1 MDKLVESFFAAKEKQ
16 HLTEGDLFIGSDG
29 KATREK
35 NAEDRED
42 FSVPDFV
49 KESFGYDEDGND
61 TAHTEATDES
71 ETDES
76 ETTDDD
82 VEKEV
87 DDDLAEDDTCPECGK
102 PGDEC
107 TCETVEGVEPPKAD
121 GSFDIDT
128 SDSDWLDLNT
138 LRADD
143 VFAKVIDLISVNFN
157 HEAAAEGGTDMN
169 FSVIQVKGV
178 TDKKEIKDIID
189 LIEGTL
195 NSDNYRIS
203 NYRLNDGN
211 LELKVEY

>member
-1 MDKLVESFFAAKEKQ
+1 MDKLVESFFAANKQ
-16 HLTEGDLFIGSDG
+16 RLTEGDLFIGSNG

-35 NAEDRED
+35 DVEDRED

-61 TAHTEATDES
+61 TAHTETE
-71 ETDES
+71 
-76 ETTDDD
+76 DD

-87 DDDLAEDDTCPECGK
+87 DDDTCPECGK
-102 PGDEC
+102 SGDEC
-107 TCETVEGVEPPKAD
+107 TCETVEGVEDNTGTVIESPD
-121 GSFDIDT
+121 FNIDT
-128 SDSDWLDLNT
+128 SDDGWLDFNT
-138 LRADD
+138 LKDD
-143 VFAKVIDLISVNFN
+143 DTFAKVIDLISVNFN
-157 HEAAAEGGTDMN
+157 HEAAVEGGTDMG

-189 LIEGTL
+189 LIKGTL
-195 NSDNYRIS
+195 DSEGYYLN

>member
-1 MDKLVESFFAAKEKQ
+1 MDNKLMENIFAANNKQ
-16 HLTEGDLFIGSDG
+16 HLTEGDLFIGSNG

-35 NAEDRED
+35 DVEDRED

-61 TAHTEATDES
+61 TAHTETE
-71 ETDES
+71 
-76 ETTDDD
+76 DD

-87 DDDLAEDDTCPECGK
+87 DSDLAETDTCPECGK
-102 PGDEC
+102 SGDEC
-107 TCETVEGVEPPKAD
+107 TCETVEAVEPPEA
-121 GSFDIDT
+121 GPSFNIDT
-128 SDSDWLDLNT
+128 SDDGWLDLNT
-138 LRADD
+138 LKDDD

-157 HEAAAEGGTDMN
+157 HEAAVEGGTDMG

-189 LIEGTL
+189 LIKGTL
-195 NSDNYRIS
+195 DSDGYYLN

>member
-1 MDKLVESFFAAKEKQ
+1 MDNKLMENIFAANNKQ
-16 HLTEGDLFIGSDG
+16 HLTEGDLFIGSNG

-35 NAEDRED
+35 DVEDRED

-61 TAHTEATDES
+61 TAHTETE
-71 ETDES
+71 
-76 ETTDDD
+76 DD

-87 DDDLAEDDTCPECGK
+87 DNDLTETDTCPECGK
-102 PGDEC
+102 SGDEC
-107 TCETVEGVEPPKAD
+107 TCETVEGVEDNTEAVIESPD
-121 GSFDIDT
+121 FNIDT
-128 SDSDWLDLNT
+128 SDDGWLDFNT
-138 LRADD
+138 LKDD
-143 VFAKVIDLISVNFN
+143 DTFAKVIDLISVNFD
-157 HEAAAEGGTDMN
+157 HEAAVEGGTDMG

-189 LIEGTL
+189 LIKGTL
-195 NSDNYRIS
+195 DSDGYYLN

>member
-1 MDKLVESFFAAKEKQ
+1 MENIFAANNKQ
-16 HLTEGDLFIGSDG
+16 HLTEGDLFIGSNG

-35 NAEDRED
+35 DVEDRED

-61 TAHTEATDES
+61 TAHTETE
-71 ETDES
+71 
-76 ETTDDD
+76 DD

-87 DDDLAEDDTCPECGK
+87 DSDLAETGTCPECGK
-102 PGDEC
+102 SGDEC
-107 TCETVEGVEPPKAD
+107 TCETVEGVEDNTETAIESPD
-121 GSFDIDT
+121 FNIDT
-128 SDSDWLDLNT
+128 SDDGWLDFNT
-138 LRADD
+138 LKDD
-143 VFAKVIDLISVNFN
+143 DTFAKVIDLISVNFN
-157 HEAAAEGGTDMN
+157 HEAAVEGGTDMG

-189 LIEGTL
+189 LIKGTL
-195 NSDNYRIS
+195 DSDGYYLN

>member
-1 MDKLVESFFAAKEKQ
+1 MDKLVESFFAANKQ

-35 NAEDRED
+35 DVEDRED

-61 TAHTEATDES
+61 TAHTETE
-71 ETDES
+71 
-76 ETTDDD
+76 DD

-87 DDDLAEDDTCPECGK
+87 DSDLAETDTCPECGK
-102 PGDEC
+102 SGDEC
-107 TCETVEGVEPPKAD
+107 TCETVEGVEDNTETVIESPD
-121 GSFDIDT
+121 FNIDT
-128 SDSDWLDLNT
+128 SDDGWLDFNT
-138 LRADD
+138 LKDD
-143 VFAKVIDLISVNFN
+143 DTLAKVIDLISVNFN
-157 HEAAAEGGTDMN
+157 HEAAVEGGTDMG

-189 LIEGTL
+189 LIKGTL
-195 NSDNYRIS
+195 DSEGYYLN

>member
-1 MDKLVESFFAAKEKQ
+1 MDDKLMENIFAANNKQ
-16 HLTEGDLFIGSDG
+16 HLTEGDLFIGSNG

-35 NAEDRED
+35 DIEDRED

-61 TAHTEATDES
+61 TAHTETE
-71 ETDES
+71 
-76 ETTDDD
+76 DD

-87 DDDLAEDDTCPECGK
+87 DNDLAETDTCPECGK
-102 PGDEC
+102 SGDEC
-107 TCETVEGVEPPKAD
+107 TCETVEGVEDNTETVIESPD
-121 GSFDIDT
+121 FSIDT
-128 SDSDWLDLNT
+128 SDDGWLDFNT
-138 LRADD
+138 LKDD
-143 VFAKVIDLISVNFN
+143 DTFAKVIDLISVNFN
-157 HEAAAEGGTDMN
+157 HEAAVEGGTDMG

-189 LIEGTL
+189 LIKGTL
-195 NSDNYRIS
+195 DSDGYYLN

>member
-1 MDKLVESFFAAKEKQ
+1 MDNKLMENIFAANNKQ
-16 HLTEGDLFIGSDG
+16 RLTEGDLFIGSNG

-35 NAEDRED
+35 DVEDRED

-61 TAHTEATDES
+61 TAHTETE
-71 ETDES
+71 
-76 ETTDDD
+76 DD

-87 DDDLAEDDTCPECGK
+87 DSDLAETDTCPECGK
-102 PGDEC
+102 SGDEC
-107 TCETVEGVEPPKAD
+107 TCETVEGVEDNTETVIESPD
-121 GSFDIDT
+121 FNIDT
-128 SDSDWLDLNT
+128 SDDGWLDFNT
-138 LRADD
+138 LKDD
-143 VFAKVIDLISVNFN
+143 DTFAKVIDLISVNFN
-157 HEAAAEGGTDMN
+157 HEAAVEGGTDMG

-189 LIEGTL
+189 LIKGTL
-195 NSDNYRIS
+195 DSDGYYLN

>member
-1 MDKLVESFFAAKEKQ
+1 MDKLVESFFAANNKQ
-16 HLTEGDLFIGSDG
+16 HLTEGDLFIGSNG

-35 NAEDRED
+35 DVEDRED

-61 TAHTEATDES
+61 TAHTETE
-71 ETDES
+71 
-76 ETTDDD
+76 DD

-87 DDDLAEDDTCPECGK
+87 DSDLAETDTCPECGK
-102 PGDEC
+102 SGDEC
-107 TCETVEGVEPPKAD
+107 TCETVEGVEDNTGTVIESPD
-121 GSFDIDT
+121 FNIDT
-128 SDSDWLDLNT
+128 SDDGWLDFNT
-138 LRADD
+138 LKDD
-143 VFAKVIDLISVNFN
+143 DTFAKVIDLISVNFN
-157 HEAAAEGGTDMN
+157 HEAAVEGGTDMG

-189 LIEGTL
+189 LIKGTL
-195 NSDNYRIS
+195 DSDGYYLN

>member
-1 MDKLVESFFAAKEKQ
+1 MDNKLMENIFAANNKQ
-16 HLTEGDLFIGSDG
+16 HLTEGDLFIGSNG

-35 NAEDRED
+35 DVEDRED

-61 TAHTEATDES
+61 TAHTETE
-71 ETDES
+71 
-76 ETTDDD
+76 DD

-87 DDDLAEDDTCPECGK
+87 DNDLTETDTCPECGK
-102 PGDEC
+102 SGDEC
-107 TCETVEGVEPPKAD
+107 TCETVEAVEPPEAD
-121 GSFDIDT
+121 PSFNIDT
-128 SDSDWLDLNT
+128 SDDGWLDFNT
-138 LRADD
+138 LKDD
-143 VFAKVIDLISVNFN
+143 DTFAKVIDLISVNFN
-157 HEAAAEGGTDMN
+157 HEAAVEGGTDMG

-189 LIEGTL
+189 LIKGTL
-195 NSDNYRIS
+195 DSDGYYLN

>member
-1 MDKLVESFFAAKEKQ
+1 MDKLVESFFAANKQ
-16 HLTEGDLFIGSDG
+16 HLTEGDLFIGSNG

-35 NAEDRED
+35 DVEDRED

-61 TAHTEATDES
+61 TAHTETE
-71 ETDES
+71 
-76 ETTDDD
+76 DD

-87 DDDLAEDDTCPECGK
+87 DDDTCPECGK
-102 PGDEC
+102 SGDEC
-107 TCETVEGVEPPKAD
+107 TCETVEGVEDNTETVIESPD
-121 GSFDIDT
+121 FNIDT
-128 SDSDWLDLNT
+128 SDDGWLDFNT
-138 LRADD
+138 LKDD
-143 VFAKVIDLISVNFN
+143 DTFAKVIDLISVNFN
-157 HEAAAEGGTDMN
+157 HEAAVEGGTDMG

-189 LIEGTL
+189 LIKGTL
-195 NSDNYRIS
+195 DSDGYYLN

>member
-1 MDKLVESFFAAKEKQ
+1 MENIFAANNKQ
-16 HLTEGDLFIGSDG
+16 HLTEGDLFIGSNG

-35 NAEDRED
+35 DVEDRED

-61 TAHTEATDES
+61 TAHTEAE
-71 ETDES
+71 
-76 ETTDDD
+76 DD

-87 DDDLAEDDTCPECGK
+87 DNDLAETDTCPECGK
-102 PGDEC
+102 SGDEC
-107 TCETVEGVEPPKAD
+107 TCETVEAVEPPEA
-121 GSFDIDT
+121 GPSFNIDT
-128 SDSDWLDLNT
+128 SDEGWLDLNT
-138 LRADD
+138 LKDDD

-157 HEAAAEGGTDMN
+157 HEAAVEGGTDMG

-189 LIEGTL
+189 LIQGTL
-195 NSDNYRIS
+195 SSGSYYLN

>member
-1 MDKLVESFFAAKEKQ
+1 MDKLVESFFAANKQ
-16 HLTEGDLFIGSDG
+16 HLTEGDLFIGSNG

-35 NAEDRED
+35 DVEDRED

-61 TAHTEATDES
+61 TAHTETEDDNTEATAN
-71 ETDES
+71 
-76 ETTDDD
+76 D

-87 DDDLAEDDTCPECGK
+87 DDDLAETDTCPECGK
-102 PGDEC
+102 SGDEC
-107 TCETVEGVEPPKAD
+107 TCETVEAVEPPPGAD
-121 GSFDIDT
+121 LSFNIDT
-128 SDSDWLDLNT
+128 SDDGWLDLNT
-138 LRADD
+138 LKDDD
-143 VFAKVIDLISVNFN
+143 VLAKVIDLISVNFN
-157 HEAAAEGGTDMN
+157 HEAAVEGGTDMG

-189 LIEGTL
+189 LIKGTL
-195 NSDNYRIS
+195 DSEGYYLN

>member
-1 MDKLVESFFAAKEKQ
+1 MDNKLMENIFAANNKQ
-16 HLTEGDLFIGSDG
+16 HLTEGDLFIGSNG

-35 NAEDRED
+35 DVEDRED

-61 TAHTEATDES
+61 TAHTEAE
-71 ETDES
+71 
-76 ETTDDD
+76 DDA
-82 VEKEV
+82 EKEV
-87 DDDLAEDDTCPECGK
+87 DSDLAETDTCPECGK
-102 PGDEC
+102 SGDEC
-107 TCETVEGVEPPKAD
+107 TCETVEAVEPPEA
-121 GSFDIDT
+121 GPSFNIDT
-128 SDSDWLDLNT
+128 SDDGWLDLNT
-138 LRADD
+138 LKDDD

-157 HEAAAEGGTDMN
+157 HEAAVEGGTDMG

-189 LIEGTL
+189 LIQGTL
-195 NSDNYRIS
+195 NSGSYYLN

>member
-1 MDKLVESFFAAKEKQ
+1 MDNKLMENIFAANNKQ
-16 HLTEGDLFIGSDG
+16 RLTEGDLFIGSNG

-35 NAEDRED
+35 DVEDRED

-61 TAHTEATDES
+61 TTHTETE
-71 ETDES
+71 
-76 ETTDDD
+76 DD

-87 DDDLAEDDTCPECGK
+87 DNDLTETDTCPECGK
-102 PGDEC
+102 SGDEC
-107 TCETVEGVEPPKAD
+107 TCETVEGVEDNTETAIESPD
-121 GSFDIDT
+121 FNIDT
-128 SDSDWLDLNT
+128 SDDGWLDFNT
-138 LRADD
+138 LKDD
-143 VFAKVIDLISVNFN
+143 DTFAKVIDLISVNFN
-157 HEAAAEGGTDMN
+157 HEAAVEGGTDMG

-189 LIEGTL
+189 LIKGTL
-195 NSDNYRIS
+195 DSDGYYLN